1 MPPVRRSTTKVG
13 KHHLKQRKPAQSSPT
28 VLSCSLR
35 ELSDAELRA
44 LVVSREAASSTRH
57 APASLLVS
65 PAPPPLAAGGVL
77 RLGSACTGWATE
89 AQACADLNI
98 SATHAFGCDVL
109 EASKKFCMANFAFQ
123 RWFDDVH
130 DDSFVASAGHVDLF
144 SSGFPCQPF
153 SVQGAGQGAGDPR
166 SDVLLPILQYIS
178 KWKPKAILLENVLG
192 FLQKRHKPIRV
203 AIQNALARTGY
214 KVYRKQLNSENYGVP
229 QSRRRVWIVAILK
242 TCQVA
247 DFTWPAET
255 PMPNIKTFIMDS
267 GVEPRRM
274 APGTMDRVVSAMKGI
289 KKATGYD
296 PRKERFIIQ
305 LPTASPPPR
314 LGCEL

>member
-1 MPPVRRSTTKVG
+1 MPPDRNNKVV
-13 KHHLKQRKPAQSSPT
+13 KRHLKRRKPLRQSST
-28 VLSCSLR
+28 VVSPRSVH

-44 LVVSREAASSTRH
+44 LVVSREAASSRRH

-65 PAPPPLAAGGVL
+65 PAPTPLAAGGVL

-153 SVQGAGQGAGDPR
+153 SVQGAGHGAGDRR
-166 SDVLLPILQYIS
+166 SDVLVPILQYIS

-192 FLQKRHKPIRV
+192 FLQKRHKPIRD